1 MPRVIF
7 PTTDSNP
14 FATEVRQRV
23 AEYFESRHL
32 SPKANAAMV
41 VKTVILFAV
50 TFGSYGLILSGRFAP
65 LAMLGLAMLMGVG
78 VAGLGFCVAHDAL
91 HDAYSLS
98 RRLNRMLGWTFDLLG
113 ASSYLWRILHNVVHH
128 TYTNVQG
135 VDEDLEVSGLLR
147 LSPHTPRKGIH
158 RFQHL
163 YCFFAYSL
171 STLNWVFMKDYGYL
185 ARRTLGPFEQRRHRK
200 RDLGAIVA
208 WKLLYYA
215 WTIVIPLL
223 VLKLAWWQF
232 VIGYLAMHLTAGT
245 ILGVVFQLAHVVED
259 TQHPLANGEG
269 RMERAWAVHQMA
281 TTADFARRSRW
292 LSWYVGG
299 LNFQVEHHLFPK
311 VCSVHYPAL
320 SGIVREVAAKHGVP
334 YHEHPSLWAAI
345 RSHRETLK
353 RLGRETLPAPSP
365 A

>member
-1 MPRVIF
+1 
-7 PTTDSNP
+7 
-14 FATEVRQRV
+14 
-23 AEYFESRHL
+23 
-32 SPKANAAMV
+32 
-41 VKTVILFAV
+41 
-50 TFGSYGLILSGRFAP
+50 
-65 LAMLGLAMLMGVG
+65 MLMGVG

-91 HDAYSLS
+91 HDAYSSS
-98 RRLNRMLGWTFDLLG
+98 RRLNRVLGWTFDFLG
-113 ASSYLWRILHNVVHH
+113 ASSYMWKILHNVVHH
-128 TYTNVQG
+128 TYTNVHG

-147 LSPHTPRKGIH
+147 LSPYTPRKGIH

-171 STLNWVFMKDYGYL
+171 STLNWVFLKDYQYL
-185 ARRTLGPFEQRRHRK
+185 SRREIGPFDRRVHRK
-200 RDLGAIVA
+200 RDLGALVA
-208 WKLLYYA
+208 WKLFYYA

-232 VIGYLAMHLTAGT
+232 LIGYVAMHLTAGT

-259 TQHPLANGEG
+259 TQHPLADSEG
-269 RMERAWAVHQMA
+269 HMERAWAVHQMA
-281 TTADFARRSRW
+281 TTSDFARGSRW

-311 VCSVHYPAL
+311 ICSVHYPAI

-334 YHEHPSLWAAI
+334 YNEHPSLWAAI

-353 RLGRETLPAPSP
+353 RLGRDAVPAPSP